1 MFLVTCSDVRY
12 DFRVNTM
19 FCLSL
24 HTPICFVVD
33 SCFICYIHI
42 LISNPIA
49 VTGDVNDGYHIV
61 KQELLT
67 LPEHLSSLPFV
78 GVRVAHSQFSVC
90 LIVPF
95 LKTIVFFVPLRFS
108 LWYLQS
114 CIILNLLK
122 VSIQILYYQ
131 SHLQLNPTYGIFS
144 ASIKQIVSIK

>member
-1 MFLVTCSDVRY
+1 MFLVPCSDVRY
-12 DFRVNTM
+12 DFSVNTM

-42 LISNPIA
+42 LMSNPIA

-67 LPEHLSSLPFV
+67 VPEHLSSLPFV
-78 GVRVAHSQFSVC
+78 GVHIAQSQFSVC
-90 LIVPF
+90 LIVPC
-95 LKTIVFFVPLRFS
+95 LKTFVFCVLLRFN

-114 CIILNLLK
+114 CFILNLLK

-131 SHLQLNPTYGIFS
+131 SF
-144 ASIKQIVSIK
+144 IVKPNIRYILCQC